1 MDVNFHKIDENY
13 WEVEDNDVELE
24 FIQSLESQNIQT
36 FNLKRFSNLNFKE
49 NIDTITN
56 HIQKTVSNQVEGVKV
71 KHKGHEFVITHKH
84 TLEEY
89 GGKKIGEGGFGTIT
103 ATSNYCVC
111 CKENK
116 IKATFAIKKL
126 DPTIAAVKEM
136 AYNEFKINKQ
146 MSKNDEILRVD
157 HRGGYIGCI
166 LREDA
171 YFIIMDRIYFTLA
184 DIIERCRKLNLA
196 WFFDEDVLKYIFIDT
211 IDQLALLSDAG
222 ASHGDIKPSN
232 IMVVYNIGLYRIDLD
247 SARTELID
255 LGS

>member
-1 MDVNFHKIDENY
+1 MYQK
-13 WEVEDNDVELE
+13 LE
-24 FIQSLESQNIQT
+24 FIQSLKSQTIQT

-56 HIQKTVSNQVEGVKV
+56 HIQKTVSNKVEGVKV

-111 CKENK
+111 CEENK

-126 DPTIAAVKEM
+126 DPSIAAVKEM

-146 MSKNDEILRVD
+146 MFKNDEILHVD

-166 LREDA
+166 LRKDN
-171 YFIIMDRIYFTLA
+171 YFIIMDKIAFTLA
-184 DIIERCRKLNLA
+184 DIIEICRKQNLSM
-196 WFFDEDVLKYIFIDT
+196 FFDEDVLKHIFIET
-211 IDQLALLSDAG
+211 IDQLVLQG
-222 ASHGDIKPSN
+222 
-232 IMVVYNIGLYRIDLD
+232 
-247 SARTELID
+247 
-255 LGS
+255 GSGIVNC